1 MRALRYAAFGPI
13 AEVLR
18 IEDLP
23 APVPAAHEVVI
34 DVHAVGINP
43 LDWKLVEGQFR
54 LMAKSRPP
62 CGVGAEFAGHVRLAG
77 SNVTTLRVGD
87 RVVAWLN
94 PFKEPPRALA
104 EQAVVPATQCV
115 VVPEPV
121 PLDIAAVVPVAGL
134 SALQLAAAVAVRPGQ
149 RILVHGA
156 AGGVGSCLV
165 SVLRDAGAA
174 VVATGSADS
183 QQFLRTLRPDA
194 QVDYASP
201 PSSWPGPFD
210 AVIDCAARLD
220 TAAIAALLPRGGE
233 FAVTL
238 PSFPGVI
245 FDPLLNRFRR
255 LRRHTLRLEPDAGQ
269 VTELLKRVA
278 DGRLSIA
285 LTRRFPF
292 EQAID
297 ALLASRSGHARGKLA
312 VVLQR
317 G

>member
-1 MRALRYAAFGPI
+1 
-13 AEVLR
+13 
-18 IEDLP
+18 
-23 APVPAAHEVVI
+23 
-34 DVHAVGINP
+34 
-43 LDWKLVEGQFR
+43 
-54 LMAKSRPP
+54 
-62 CGVGAEFAGHVRLAG
+62 
-77 SNVTTLRVGD
+77 
-87 RVVAWLN
+87 
-94 PFKEPPRALA
+94 
-104 EQAVVPATQCV
+104 
-115 VVPEPV
+115 
-121 PLDIAAVVPVAGL
+121 
-134 SALQLAAAVAVRPGQ
+134 
-149 RILVHGA
+149 
-156 AGGVGSCLV
+156 
-165 SVLRDAGAA
+165 
-174 VVATGSADS
+174 
-183 QQFLRTLRPDA
+183 
-194 QVDYASP
+194 
-201 PSSWPGPFD
+201 
-210 AVIDCAARLD
+210 VIDCAARLD
-220 TAAIAALLPRGGE
+220 TAAIPALLPRGGE